1 MCDLAVTDRSC
12 RDFER
17 GSDRT
22 RSLFYGR
29 MKMKKY
35 ELLQGDTKKI
45 GYHTLY
51 RIRALV
57 AIGMS
62 VSIGDLGG
70 YVESEKCLDHSG
82 NAWVYGDA
90 QVYGNACVYGDDAIV
105 WFSNVGSENGTLTV
119 CAAKGALFVSRGCF
133 SGTDSEFMEAV
144 EKRHGLQSKIGREY
158 SLLMDV
164 ARSRIEVVSD
174 ED

>member
-1 MCDLAVTDRSC
+1 M
-12 RDFER
+12 E
-17 GSDRT
+17 
-22 RSLFYGR
+22 
-29 MKMKKY
+29 KY
-35 ELLQGDTKKI
+35 ELLQEDTKKI
-45 GYHTLY
+45 GDRTLY

-62 VSIGDLGG
+62 VSVGDLGG

-82 NAWVYGDA
+82 SAWVYGDAHVSGNAWVYGDA
-90 QVYGNACVYGDDAIV
+90 WVSGNARVSGSDAIV
-105 WFSNVGSENGTLTV
+105 WFSNVGSEIGTLTV

-164 ARSRIEVVSD
+164 ARSRIEVISD

>member
-1 MCDLAVTDRSC
+1 
-12 RDFER
+12 
-17 GSDRT
+17 
-22 RSLFYGR
+22 
-29 MKMKKY
+29 MKMEKY
-35 ELLQGDTKKI
+35 ELLQEDTKKI
-45 GYHTLY
+45 GDRTLY

-62 VSIGDLGG
+62 VSVGDLGG

-82 NAWVYGDA
+82 DAWVYGDA
-90 QVYGNACVYGDDAIV
+90 HVYGDARVSGNAWVSGDARVYGNAWVSGDARVYGDDAIV

-164 ARSRIEVVSD
+164 ARSRIEVIKD

>member
-1 MCDLAVTDRSC
+1 
-12 RDFER
+12 
-17 GSDRT
+17 
-22 RSLFYGR
+22 
-29 MKMKKY
+29 MKKY

-45 GYHTLY
+45 GDHTLY
-51 RIRALV
+51 RIRAMV

-62 VSIGDLGG
+62 VSVGDLGG

-82 NAWVYGDA
+82 NAWVYGNARVSGDA
-90 QVYGNACVYGDDAIV
+90 QVSGNAWVSGDDAIV